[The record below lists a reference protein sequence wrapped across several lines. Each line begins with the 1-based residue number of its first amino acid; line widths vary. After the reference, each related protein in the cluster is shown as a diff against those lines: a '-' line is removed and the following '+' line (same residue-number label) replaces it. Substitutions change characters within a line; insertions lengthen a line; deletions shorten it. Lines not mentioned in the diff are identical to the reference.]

1 MKAVVMAGGFGTRIQ
16 PLTDARPKP
25 MLPIMNIPMMQ
36 HTMLALKARGITE
49 FIVLLFYKPEI
60 IKEHFG
66 DGSSLGMNIT
76 YILPDDDY
84 GTAGAVKLAQEHLK
98 DDSFII
104 ISGDLVTDFNFDAIF
119 EFHQQKNAK
128 LSITLTPVDNP
139 LQFGVV
145 ITNHE
150 DKIEKFL
157 EKPSW
162 GEVFSDTINTGIYI
176 IEPEILDYIPEGKNY
191 DFSKDLF
198 PTLMRHG
205 IDLYGCMQE
214 GYWRDVG
221 NPESYREVHEDILK
235 GRVNVTMPATVTP
248 FPEGEL
254 FTNDALTL
262 PKGVEIIGK
271 VILGEGVSIG
281 ENSKLKDCV
290 IGDNTTIGANSTI
303 RNSVIWDACTLGKK
317 AQLDNSVICDHNSIK
332 KGFSAKAGVIMA
344 RGCDI
349 GQLVSIEQDV
359 TIWPEKVIDDAAV
372 ISHSV
377 VWGNRFKNSIFE
389 NGSVIGRTNIELSVE
404 MAGKLAEA
412 YASQLP
418 EGSTIFVSRDHMRSS
433 KMLKRAFLGGI
444 LSAGINVEDLRGMP
458 TAVIRHSVAT
468 SEHIAGGVH
477 ISQYMNDPTST
488 IITIYNE
495 DGLRITNNMAKNV
508 ERAFFRETFRRVDFT
523 QIGEIIEHA
532 RAVECHAYK
541 EAFKNAIMKNGL
553 NCSSCRIAVDM
564 LHGIPS
570 EVFPELLN
578 ELSIDNI
585 LLNAYHDEQ
594 KLLQINTLMK
604 RSSDDISTIVKSMQ
618 MDAGFLIYPNGQQ
631 LGIVCNNGNSWEK
644 ERALLVVLYLLNLEG
659 TPKKVFLPAWA
670 PDVMDSAFNN
680 LTIERGKY
688 SSFSKAELEQYD
700 LIATVDGNFAFTEFS
715 LHRDSMYASMKIVD
729 LIVRHNVTL
738 TEAVQQIA
746 PFYYH
751 SSKVACS
758 QAQKG
763 LMMRKFLEASKGKRS
778 AQHDGVKIWED
789 TNDWILMIPDQY
801 TNHINLFIQ
810 AANQTSGEALLA
822 RYNEK
827 IESWL
832 A

>member
-1 MKAVVMAGGFGTRIQ
+1 MAGGFGTRIQ

-36 HTMLALKARGITE
+36 HSMQALKARGITE
-49 FIVLLFYKPEI
+49 FIVLLFYKPDI
-60 IKEHFG
+60 IKAHFG
-66 DGSSLGMNIT
+66 DGSALGMSIT
-76 YILPDDDY
+76 YIVPDDDY
-84 GTAGAVKLAQEHLK
+84 GTAGAVKLAQAHLEN
-98 DDSFII
+98 DSFII
-104 ISGDLVTDFNFDAIF
+104 ISGDLVTDFDFDAIF
-119 EFHQQKNAK
+119 SFHQQKSAK
-128 LSITLTPVDNP
+128 LTITLTPVDNP

-176 IEPEILDYIPEGKNY
+176 IEPEILDYIPAGKNF

-198 PTLMRHG
+198 PLLMEQG
-205 IDLYGCMQE
+205 IDLFGCMQK

-221 NPESYREVHEDILK
+221 NPESYRDVHEDILK
-235 GRVNVTMPATVTP
+235 GRVSIALPQAKQSY
-248 FPEGEL
+248 PEG
-254 FTNDALTL
+254 TL
-262 PKGVEIIGK
+262 YTSGDVTLAKGVEIIGT
-271 VILGEGVSIG
+271 VVLDDGVHIG
-281 ENSKLKDCV
+281 ENCKLKDCV
-290 IGDNTTIGANSTI
+290 IGQNSHIGDNSFI
-303 RNSVIWDACTLGKK
+303 RNSVIWDTCTLGNK
-317 AQLDNSVICDHNSIK
+317 ALLDNSVICDHNSIK

-344 RGCDI
+344 RSCDI

-359 TIWPEKVIDDAAV
+359 TIWPEKVIEDASV

-377 VWGNRFKNSIFE
+377 VWGSRFKNSIFE
-389 NGSVIGRTNIELSVE
+389 NGSVIGRSNVELTVE

-418 EGSTIFVSRDHMRSS
+418 EGSTIFLSRDHMRSS

-458 TAVIRHSVAT
+458 TAVTRHSIAT
-468 SEHIAGGVH
+468 SESMVGGAH

-488 IITIYNE
+488 MITFYNE
-495 DGLRITNNMAKNV
+495 DGLRVTNNMAKNI
-508 ERAFFRETFRRVDFT
+508 ERAFFRETFRRVDFN
-523 QIGEIIEHA
+523 QIGDIIEHS
-532 RAVECHAYK
+532 RAAECQAYK
-541 EAFKNAIMKNGL
+541 SAFKAAIMKNGL
-553 NCSSCRIAVDM
+553 NCSHRRIAVDM

-578 ELSIDNI
+578 EIGMDNI

-594 KLLQINTLMK
+594 KLMQINTLLK

-618 MDAGFLIYPNGQQ
+618 MDAGFMIYPNGQQ
-631 LGIVCNNGNSWEK
+631 LGIVCNNGNAWEK
-644 ERALLVVLYLLNLEG
+644 ERALLVVLYLLNLENE
-659 TPKKVFLPAWA
+659 KKRVFLPAWA
-670 PDVMDSAFNN
+670 PDVMDEAFTN
-680 LTIERGKY
+680 LSIERGKY
-688 SSFSKAELEQYD
+688 SAFSKAQLQRYD

-729 LIVRHNVTL
+729 LITRHDITL
-738 TEAVQQIA
+738 TEAVQQIT

-751 SSKVACS
+751 SSQVACT

-778 AQHDGVKIWED
+778 AQQDGVKIWED
-789 TNDWILMIPDQY
+789 THEWILMIPDQY
-801 TNHINLFIQ
+801 SDHINLFIQ
-810 AANQTSGEALLA
+810 STDKASGEALLQ
-822 RYNEK
+822 RYNAQ
-827 IESWL
+827 ITDWL